1 MSAHQIVHIELPAT
15 DGSQASKFYSN
26 VFGWKS
32 QAFLGGEVDYWMF
45 QPETGPGGGFN
56 PVGEEGI
63 FPIKPGDVLFYI
75 DTDNIESSLATIEAE
90 GGKSV
95 VSRQE
100 IPGMGWYAIFADPT
114 GNRVGLYENNPSAQ
128 AAS

>member
-15 DGSQASKFYSN
+15 DGSQASKFYSS

-56 PVGEEGI
+56 PVSDQGI
-63 FPIKPGDVLFYI
+63 VPVKPGDVLFYI
-75 DTDNIESSLATIEAE
+75 DTDNIEASLTKIKVRRRSERRVQARDT
-90 GGKSV
+90 GHGLVCHLRRPHGQPRRSV
-95 VSRQE
+95 
-100 IPGMGWYAIFADPT
+100 
-114 GNRVGLYENNPSAQ
+114 
-128 AAS
+128 